1 MTRPPHGGV
10 LVGQPHQRLSEG
22 LRGWLQASF
31 SEVFMVADRPSL
43 IEGAHRLQPALM
55 VVDLALA
62 EGRLEALLAELRSH
76 APHSRTLLLSDY
88 DDARV
93 DAAALAAGAAG
104 VVHKSSLAADLQ
116 AAVDAVLAG
125 QNPTAPSGVG

>member
-1 MTRPPHGGV
+1 
-10 LVGQPHQRLSEG
+10 
-22 LRGWLQASF
+22 
-31 SEVFMVADRPSL
+31 MVADRPSL

-62 EGRLEALLAELRSH
+62 EGSLASLLAELRTQ
-76 APHSRTLLLSDY
+76 APHSPALLLSEY
-88 DDARV
+88 DDAGL

-104 VVHKSSLAADLQ
+104 VLHKSSLAADLP

-125 QNPTAPSGVG
+125 RCFTAPSVRH

>member
-1 MTRPPHGGV
+1 MTTPPRGGV
-10 LVGQPHQRLSEG
+10 LVGQPHQRLSDG

-31 SEVFMVADRPSL
+31 GEVFMVADRPSL

-62 EGRLEALLAELRSH
+62 EGNLASLLADLRAH
-76 APHSRTLLLSDY
+76 APHSPTLLLSEY
-88 DDARV
+88 DDAGL
-93 DAAALAAGAAG
+93 DAAARAAGAAG
-104 VVHKSSLAADLQ
+104 VVHKAALAADLP

-125 QNPTAPSGVG
+125 RGFTASSAKH

>member
-1 MTRPPHGGV
+1 VTNPPRSGV
-10 LVGQPHQRLSEG
+10 LVGQPHLRLSEG
-22 LRGWLQASF
+22 LRGWLQVSF
-31 SEVFMVADRPSL
+31 GEVFMVADRPSL

-62 EGRLEALLAELRSH
+62 EGNLASLLADLRAQ
-76 APHSRTLLLSDY
+76 APLSPALLLSEY
-88 DDARV
+88 DDAGL

-104 VVHKSSLAADLQ
+104 VVHKAALAADLP

-125 QNPTAPSGVG
+125 HSFTASSARH